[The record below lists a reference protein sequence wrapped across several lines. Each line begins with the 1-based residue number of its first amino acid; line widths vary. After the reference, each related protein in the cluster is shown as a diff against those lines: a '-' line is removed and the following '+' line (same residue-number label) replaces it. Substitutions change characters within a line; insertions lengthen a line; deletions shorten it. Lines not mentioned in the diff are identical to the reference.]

1 MKLYHGTNV
10 DFDVID
16 LTKSNKYKDFGQGF
30 YLTDIRSQAEELAAK
45 KSRLFGGYPVI
56 QEYEF
61 DESLLSG
68 AELKVL
74 KFDKPSTEWAE
85 FIFKNR
91 NRDYNFTHD
100 FDIVIGPI
108 ANDGVAYLLGR
119 YEEGTLTIEELSDK
133 LDYKKLNSQY
143 FFGTNKSLKYL
154 QRLWQHKFKEIS

>member
-1 MKLYHGTNV
+1 MKLFHGTNI
-10 DFDVID
+10 DFSVID
-16 LTKSNKYKDFGQGF
+16 LAKSNKYKDFGQGF

-61 DESLLSG
+61 DESILTDK
-68 AELKVL
+68 ELKIL
-74 KFDKPSTEWAE
+74 MFDAPTTEWAE

-91 NRDYNFTHD
+91 NRNANFKHDY
-100 FDIVIGPI
+100 DIVVGPI
-108 ANDGVAYLLGR
+108 ADDGVAYLLGR
-119 YEEGTLTIEELSDK
+119 YEEGTLTIEELSEL

-154 QRLWQHKFKEIS
+154 KRL

>member
-91 NRDYNFTHD
+91 NRDNDFTHD
-100 FDIVIGPI
+100 YDIVIGPI

-154 QRLWQHKFKEIS
+154 KRL

>member
-1 MKLYHGTNV
+1 MRLYHGTNV
-10 DFDVID
+10 DFDDID
-16 LTKSNKYKDFGQGF
+16 LTMSNKYKDFGQGF

-68 AELKVL
+68 TDLKVL
-74 KFDKPSTEWAE
+74 KFDKPSAEWAE

-143 FFGTNKSLKYL
+143 FFGTDKSLKYL
-154 QRLWQHKFKEIS
+154 KRL

>member
-91 NRDYNFTHD
+91 NRANNFTHD
-100 FDIVIGPI
+100 YDIVIGPI

-143 FFGTNKSLKYL
+143 FFGTDKSLKYL
-154 QRLWQHKFKEIS
+154 KRL

>member
-74 KFDKPSTEWAE
+74 KFGKPSTEWAE

-91 NRDYNFTHD
+91 NRDNNFTHD
-100 FDIVIGPI
+100 YDIVIGPI

-154 QRLWQHKFKEIS
+154 KRL

>member
-91 NRDYNFTHD
+91 NRDNNFTHD
-100 FDIVIGPI
+100 YDIVIGPI

-119 YEEGTLTIEELSDK
+119 YEEGTLTIQELSDK

-154 QRLWQHKFKEIS
+154 KRL

>member
-91 NRDYNFTHD
+91 NRDNDFTHD
-100 FDIVIGPI
+100 YDIVIGPI

-119 YEEGTLTIEELSDK
+119 YEEGTLTIEDLSDK

-154 QRLWQHKFKEIS
+154 QRL

>member
-45 KSRLFGGYPVI
+45 KSRLFGGYPII

-100 FDIVIGPI
+100 YDIVIGPI

-133 LDYKKLNSQY
+133 LDFKKLNSQY

-154 QRLWQHKFKEIS
+154 KRL

>member
-68 AELKVL
+68 TELKVL

-91 NRDYNFTHD
+91 NRDNNFTHD
-100 FDIVIGPI
+100 YDIVIGPI

-143 FFGTNKSLKYL
+143 FFGTDKSLKYL
-154 QRLWQHKFKEIS
+154 KRL

>member
-45 KSRLFGGYPVI
+45 KSRLFGGYPII

-91 NRDYNFTHD
+91 NRDNDFTHD
-100 FDIVIGPI
+100 YDIVIGPI

-154 QRLWQHKFKEIS
+154 KRL

>member
-45 KSRLFGGYPVI
+45 KSRLFGGYPII

-91 NRDYNFTHD
+91 NRDNNFTHD
-100 FDIVIGPI
+100 YDIVIGPI

-154 QRLWQHKFKEIS
+154 KRL

>member
-61 DESLLSG
+61 DESLLNS

-91 NRDYNFTHD
+91 NRDNNFTHD
-100 FDIVIGPI
+100 YDIVIGPI

-133 LDYKKLNSQY
+133 LDFKKLNSQY

-154 QRLWQHKFKEIS
+154 KRL

>member
-45 KSRLFGGYPVI
+45 KSRLFGGYPII

-91 NRDYNFTHD
+91 NRDNDFTHD
-100 FDIVIGPI
+100 YDIVIGPN
-108 ANDGVAYLLGR
+108 ANEGVAYLLSR

-143 FFGTNKSLKYL
+143 FFGTDKSLKYL
-154 QRLWQHKFKEIS
+154 KRL

>member
-1 MKLYHGTNV
+1 MKLYHGTNI

-61 DESLLSG
+61 DESLLCCSDMQ
-68 AELKVL
+68 VL
-74 KFDKPSTEWAE
+74 IFETPTTEWAE

-91 NRDYNFTHD
+91 NRDINYTHNY
-100 FDIVIGPI
+100 DIVIGPI
-108 ANDGVAYLLGR
+108 ADDGVAYLLGR
-119 YEEGTLTIEELSDK
+119 YEEGTLTIEELSRK
-133 LDYKKLNSQY
+133 LDYKQLNSQY
-143 FFGTNKSLKYL
+143 YFGTNKSLKYL
-154 QRLWQHKFKEIS
+154 KRI

>member
-74 KFDKPSTEWAE
+74 KFGKPSTEWAE

-91 NRDYNFTHD
+91 NRDHNFTHD
-100 FDIVIGPI
+100 YDIVIGPI

-133 LDYKKLNSQY
+133 LDFKKLNSQY

-154 QRLWQHKFKEIS
+154 KRL

>member
-68 AELKVL
+68 TELKVL

-91 NRDYNFTHD
+91 SRDNNFTHD
-100 FDIVIGPI
+100 YDIVIGPI

-154 QRLWQHKFKEIS
+154 KRL

>member
-68 AELKVL
+68 TELKVL

-91 NRDYNFTHD
+91 NRDNNFTHD
-100 FDIVIGPI
+100 YDIVIGPI

-154 QRLWQHKFKEIS
+154 KRL

>member
-1 MKLYHGTNV
+1 MKLYHGTNI

-74 KFDKPSTEWAE
+74 KFDKPSTQWAE

-91 NRDYNFTHD
+91 SRDNNFTHD
-100 FDIVIGPI
+100 YDIVIGPI

-154 QRLWQHKFKEIS
+154 KRL